1 MKQGFFQNDGLQ
13 KWDGIERL
21 PNDKGPFV
29 GRMGAQ
35 ANARPDEQP
44 CAERFATSLCTNGFV
59 QDLTLEEVDLTLEEA
74 DVKSELTLEESGA
87 EPDAKDLTTDAPAAS
102 STDMHAA
109 STCLQHPSF
118 DAGACDQ
125 ALRTRLDDTVGSSAT
140 PPPGARVPARRPR
153 WRHLAPRSVP
163 LTFDDVE
170 LWFIEEEVMVA
181 LLWEE
186 LSGVR
191 ATHWDMSDSDS

>member
-1 MKQGFFQNDGLQ
+1 MTWLKLCSACALHIVLFWFALCKPSMKQGFFHNDGLL

-29 GRMGAQ
+29 GRMGAS
-35 ANARPDEQP
+35 ASARPDEQP
-44 CAERFATSLCTNGFV
+44 CAERFATSLCTNGLV
-59 QDLTLEEVDLTLEEA
+59 QDLTLEEIDLTLEEA

-140 PPPGARVPARRPR
+140 PPA
-153 WRHLAPRSVP
+153 WRTSACTQASVAAFGTSFCP
-163 LTFDDVE
+163 TD
-170 LWFIEEEVMVA
+170 I
-181 LLWEE
+181 
-186 LSGVR
+186 
-191 ATHWDMSDSDS
+191 

>member
-1 MKQGFFQNDGLQ
+1 MKQGFFRNDGLQ
-13 KWDGIERL
+13 KWDGVETL
-21 PNDKGPFV
+21 PNDNRGPFV
-29 GRMGAQ
+29 GRMGAS
-35 ANARPDEQP
+35 ASARPDEQP
-44 CAERFATSLCTNGFV
+44 CAERFATPLCTNGLV
-59 QDLTLEEVDLTLEEA
+59 QDLTLEETDLTLEEA
-74 DVKSELTLEESGA
+74 DVKSELTLEETGA
-87 EPDAKDLTTDAPAAS
+87 GPDAMDLTTGAPAAS
-102 STDMHAA
+102 STDPWAA
-109 STCLQHPSF
+109 AVLQHPSF

-125 ALRTRLDDTVGSSAT
+125 ALRTRRDDTVEPSAF
-140 PPPGARVPARRPR
+140 PPPGARVPACRPR

-191 ATHWDMSDSDS
+191 ATCWDSDSDS